1 MTLGRVKELEVL
13 IRRHQDHYYKG
24 QATISDAEF
33 DNLWDELKNL
43 DPNNELFRKV
53 GDDSLDGFP
62 KVQHVIPMGSQQK
75 ANSAFRNFP
84 NSNLTT
90 ARLVCRRLLR
100 LSAMLFPA
108 LLVPRKPSN
117 GYQMTSVARWFS

>member
-1 MTLGRVKELEVL
+1 MELGRVKELEVL

-33 DNLWDELKNL
+33 DNLWDELKSL

-62 KVQHVIPMGSQQK
+62 KVQHVIPMGSQH
-75 ANSAFRNFP
+75 
-84 NSNLTT
+84 
-90 ARLVCRRLLR
+90 
-100 LSAMLFPA
+100 
-108 LLVPRKPSN
+108 KP
-117 GYQMTSVARWFS
+117 FSHFFL